1 MNLMTQAVENIY
13 KYGNAILELEDRK
26 GFHYKIDF
34 YVGNST
40 GELQIKVQIYDD
52 YDLFK
57 SFNFNVKEGLSYIA
71 LLVYYSVC
79 NYEMQSDLVELR
91 YEEELHVN
99 SMASLA
105 SANTLYKQLISML
118 RVDKKHIEALAKSD
132 GSYDVFANTC
142 KHVEPDNEI
151 LSMEKMI
158 KELGNAYDTFVSKLG
173 QASMLWKR
181 IGNGSN
187 EEEHETAANNWFK
200 FLNELDQKNEDL
212 DSLDIDYDF
221 LTSKNYSSNPAIDR
235 ESEIENLE
243 IALLTHSKSAL
254 IVGKPGVGKTAIV
267 EGLAYKIITG
277 QIPAA
282 FKDKKILK
290 INTSSIVSG
299 CTLVGMFEEKV
310 EKLMKYLTKHPDI
323 ILFVDEMHTAIG
335 AGTGSKDGND
345 FANMLKPYLDRGSI
359 KIIGA
364 TTEEEYYDYVK
375 KDKAFD
381 RRFQKITISEPE
393 YNALIQIIEGTIRS
407 LEKETNKKWDFDNS
421 ISDMIIE
428 HIASCTSKKHRV
440 YNDKR
445 YNPDMSI
452 SILETAFAISLL
464 NDSESVT
471 IEDISEAITRSE
483 FLNKNFR
490 NGAAE
495 ILLSKYYSAIPN
507 KSTVHEQGEIIKF
520 RHLRRKN

>member
-1 MNLMTQAVENIY
+1 MNLMTKAVEYIY
-13 KYGNAILELEDRK
+13 EHGNAILALEVRNN
-26 GFHYKIDF
+26 FNYKIDF

-40 GELQIKVQIYDD
+40 GELQIKVQICDD
-52 YDLFK
+52 DDLFK
-57 SFNFNVKEGLSYIA
+57 SINFNVKDGLLYIA
-71 LLVYYSVC
+71 LLVYYSVY
-79 NYEMQSDLVELR
+79 NYEMQSDLVKLR

-132 GSYDVFANTC
+132 GRYDIFANTS
-142 KHVEPDNEI
+142 KYVEPDNEI

-173 QASMLWKR
+173 QASMLWKS

-221 LTSKNYSSNPAIDR
+221 LTSKRYVSNPAIDR
-235 ESEIENLE
+235 EEEIKNLE

-254 IVGKPGVGKTAIV
+254 LVGEPGVGKTAIV

-277 QIPAA
+277 KISSE
-282 FKDKKILK
+282 FRNKKILK

-345 FANMLKPYLDRGSI
+345 FANILKPYLDRGSI

-364 TTEEEYYDYVK
+364 TTGEEYYDYIK

-381 RRFQKITISEPE
+381 RRFKKITISEPK
-393 YNALIQIIEGTIRS
+393 YDALIQIIEGMIRY

-428 HIASCTSKKHRV
+428 HIARCTDEKNRV

-445 YNPDMSI
+445 YNPDISI
-452 SILETAFAISLL
+452 EILETAFAIARF
-464 NDSESVT
+464 NDSKSVT
-471 IEDISEAITRSE
+471 IEYISDAIKRSE
-483 FLNKNFR
+483 FLNKSFR
-490 NGAAE
+490 NRTVE
-495 ILLSKYYSAIPN
+495 KLLSKYYSAIPN
-507 KSTVHEQGEIIKF
+507 NSTVQEQGKVIKF
-520 RHLRRKN
+520 RPLRRK